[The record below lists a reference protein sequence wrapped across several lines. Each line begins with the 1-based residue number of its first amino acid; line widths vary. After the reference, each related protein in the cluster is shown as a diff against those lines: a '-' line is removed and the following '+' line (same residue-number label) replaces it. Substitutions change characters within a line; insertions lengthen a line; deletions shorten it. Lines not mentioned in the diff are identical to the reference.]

1 MGQRLKKKRKFNHP
15 ACYGLCSSSVDRRE
29 TGICHNGCNPVPLI
43 SRTSSCPQAERLL
56 THPLQLSFWHLV
68 YISSGS
74 TEDVFE
80 MQPPDILYAQ
90 WNPNVLTD
98 EGQTGNKFLLKRF
111 LRVTVETFFF
121 FFPQVCFFPHKHL
134 LLFSKINQPGARSED
149 ITGLLTSSQPDGVFW
164 NKIRLQFNTLK

>member
-15 ACYGLCSSSVDRRE
+15 ACNGLCSSSVDRRE

-43 SRTSSCPQAERLL
+43 SRTSSCPQAERFL
-56 THPLQLSFWHLV
+56 THPLQFSFWHLV

-111 LRVTVETFFF
+111 LRVTVETFIFSSSLFF
-121 FFPQVCFFPHKHL
+121 SRTHL
-134 LLFSKINQPGARSED
+134 LLFSKINQPGERSED
-149 ITGLLTSSQPDGVFW
+149 VTGLLTSSQPDGVFW

>member
-1 MGQRLKKKRKFNHP
+1 M
-15 ACYGLCSSSVDRRE
+15 DRRE
-29 TGICHNGCNPVPLI
+29 TGICDNGCNPVPLI
-43 SRTSSCPQAERLL
+43 SRTGSCPQAERLL
-56 THPLQLSFWHLV
+56 IYPLQFSFWHLV

-90 WNPNVLTD
+90 RNPNVLTD

-121 FFPQVCFFPHKHL
+121 PSSLFFSIH
-134 LLFSKINQPGARSED
+134 
-149 ITGLLTSSQPDGVFW
+149 TSYSSVRLISQEQDQ
-164 NKIRLQFNTLK
+164 KM